1 MPALLEGVAQ
11 VTDHEQ
17 VDTSTGITA
26 AARRARVTIHRDGR
40 TLSGRLTWWP
50 HPTRPGRRG
59 TQPRVRLDSGAYLS
73 VPAHQIRLHPVTETT

>member
-1 MPALLEGVAQ
+1 MTDLEVI
-11 VTDHEQ
+11 
-17 VDTSTGITA
+17 DTSTGITA

-73 VPAHQIRLHPVTETT
+73 VPAHQIRIHPTAPTSETP